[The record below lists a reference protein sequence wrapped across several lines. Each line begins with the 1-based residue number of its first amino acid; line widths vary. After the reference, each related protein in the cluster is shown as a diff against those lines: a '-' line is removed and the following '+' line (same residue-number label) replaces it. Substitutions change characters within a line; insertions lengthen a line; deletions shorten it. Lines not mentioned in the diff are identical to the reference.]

1 MICKVSDLRHK
12 EIINSR
18 DGCRLGYADDVEID
32 TKNAS
37 VVSLVVYGKWRCFG
51 LFGREE
57 DIILKLECI
66 ELIGEDTI
74 LVNHNFL
81 FLRCKDNNF
90 SYLCSRNEEKSA
102 LNTIIL
108 PVYHLCGTD

>member
-37 VVSLVVYGKWRCFG
+37 VISLVVYGRWRCFG

-74 LVNHNFL
+74 LVNHTFPN
-81 FLRCKDNNF
+81 R
-90 SYLCSRNEEKSA
+90 SRGGGFRKKKKKR
-102 LNTIIL
+102 
-108 PVYHLCGTD
+108 G